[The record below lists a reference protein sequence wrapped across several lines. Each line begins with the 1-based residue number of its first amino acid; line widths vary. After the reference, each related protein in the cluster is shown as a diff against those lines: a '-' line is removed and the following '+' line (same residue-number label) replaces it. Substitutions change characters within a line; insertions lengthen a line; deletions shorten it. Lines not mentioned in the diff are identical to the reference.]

1 MFVQPIPQSS
11 DRQISV
17 HATLPKPRLTMT
29 WRYRVS
35 PMHSRSDGMT
45 VLMPLRVH
53 PEPASS

>member
-1 MFVQPIPQSS
+1 
-11 DRQISV
+11 
-17 HATLPKPRLTMT
+17 LTMT

-35 PMHSRSDGMT
+35 PTQSRSDGMT